1 MIFDHVKEIF
11 VAQHRVDFRLGI
23 FGLRAEMNKM
33 LLDPY
38 HGDCCVFVHPSHRQ
52 IRIVGASLTGCFLV
66 VKFFEAGA
74 LKQKL
79 RFLIDPCFVQ
89 ISKMELSLLI
99 EGASFESVVKVPDWV
114 TCQNSPKKVTVTRR
128 GSMEMRSQAFG
139 SGSHKG
145 HVTSGQ
151 NMA

>member
-1 MIFDHVKEIF
+1 MIFDQVREIF

-38 HGDCCVFVHPSHRQ
+38 QGDCCVFVHPNHRQ
-52 IRIVGASLTGCFLV
+52 IKVVGASPTGCFLV

-79 RFLIDPCFVQ
+79 RFLVDPCFVQ

-99 EGASFESVVKVPDWV
+99 EGATFQSVEKVPDWV
-114 TCQNSPKKVTVTRR
+114 TCQRSSKNVTVTRGVSR
-128 GSMEMRSQAFG
+128 KARIPAFG
-139 SGSHKG
+139 SGFNKG

-151 NMA
+151 GMA